1 MTTESQPAPYVPK
14 RSRWWSLLLGLSLA
28 VNLAFGGVLIGHR
41 VFGGPQGRGAYMQLL
56 PREFFGSLPHERRRE
71 LMDMM
76 KQDLNGLRELRGQAD
91 VASLRI
97 ADALEKQPFD
107 PALVQQAVSEFA
119 TGSQSLAAR
128 APVIVA
134 NIVRKLTSDERLKL
148 AKSIRDR
155 EQKRKKRD

>member
-1 MTTESQPAPYVPK
+1 MTTEIQPTTPVPR
-14 RSRWWSLLLGLSLA
+14 RSRWWNLLFGLSLA
-28 VNLAFGGVLIGHR
+28 VNLAFAGVLIGHR

-56 PREFFGSLPHERRRE
+56 PREFFGGLPHERRRE
-71 LMDMM
+71 LMTMM
-76 KQDLNGLRELRGQAD
+76 KLEMNSLRELRGQAD
-91 VASLRI
+91 ATSLRI

-134 NIVRKLTSDERLKL
+134 NIVSKLTPEERKQL
-148 AKSIRDR
+148 AKSIRERDLR
-155 EQKRKKRD
+155 RKK